1 MLTTVP
7 EIDSRTFQEAEL
19 LSERTRL
26 NVLLRVFAG
35 LLVVVLI
42 RGAVSLIEGQHSAV
56 WPFGILLAL
65 ITTYEVAWMGFV
77 NRSIRSGRTVHG
89 SAWTFNSLIESLVPT
104 AALFLQIHTS
114 FAGPQRI
121 LSSPV
126 VLIYFLFIILSAL
139 HLNPG
144 LSRLTGGFSMA
155 GYVAVSIYVF
165 VSPGE
170 KPASESLLLY
180 GTAFSCAVF
189 LILGGFATG
198 AVAQQI
204 RLHVVAALHEAESR
218 ARIAELEHDLGI
230 ARSIQQGL
238 LPKTPL
244 LVKGFDVAGWN
255 QPAAETGG
263 DYFDWQQLADGR
275 AAITIADVSGH
286 GIGSALCMAGCRASA
301 RAGLAADSDL
311 RSFLLR
317 MNRLLHDDL
326 PLAKFVTLAVGLL
339 DPEAETL
346 HLISA
351 GHGPLLFYSSE
362 EDRFCSLDAQGPPL
376 GLLPRCNFDAPTTLK
391 FLPGDILVLIT
402 DGFIEWANT
411 DGEEFGDDRLME
423 AIRASRDMPSA
434 GIISEL
440 YSEVV
445 RFAGPSPQLDDL
457 TAVVVKR
464 VPSEL

>member
-1 MLTTVP
+1 MTIS
-7 EIDSRTFQEAEL
+7 EINSRTFQEAEL
-19 LSERTRL
+19 RSERARV
-26 NVLLRVFAG
+26 NALLRVFAG
-35 LLVVVLI
+35 VLVVVLI
-42 RGAVSLIEGQHSAV
+42 RGAVSLIEGQRSVV
-56 WPFGILLAL
+56 WPFGILLAM
-65 ITTYEVAWMGFV
+65 ITIYEVAWLGFV
-77 NRSIRSGRTVHG
+77 NRSIQSGRTVSA

-104 AALFLQIHTS
+104 AALFLQIHVS
-114 FAGPQRI
+114 FVGPQRA

-155 GYVAVSIYVF
+155 GYTAVSIHVF
-165 VSPGE
+165 LSLSRM
-170 KPASESLLLY
+170 PASESLLLY
-180 GTAFSCAVF
+180 STAFSCAVF

-198 AVAQQI
+198 AVAHQI
-204 RLHVVAALHEAESR
+204 RLHVVAALQEAESR

-238 LPKTPL
+238 LPKTPPR
-244 LVKGFDVAGWN
+244 VSGFDIAGWN
-255 QPAAETGG
+255 QPALETGG

-275 AAITIADVSGH
+275 TAITVADVSGH
-286 GIGSALCMAGCRASA
+286 GIGPALCMAACRAYA
-301 RAGLAADSDL
+301 RAGLAADTDL

-339 DPEAETL
+339 DPVEETL

-351 GHGPLLFYSSE
+351 GHGPLLFYSSKKA
-362 EDRFCSLDAQGPPL
+362 RFCSLDAQGPPL
-376 GLLPRCNFDAPTTLK
+376 GLLPQCDYGFPKTLK
-391 FLPGDILVLIT
+391 MFPGDILVLIT
-402 DGFIEWANT
+402 DGFIEWANAE
-411 DGEEFGDDRLME
+411 GEEFGADRLME
-423 AIRASRDMPSA
+423 VIRASGDMPSA

-445 RFAGPSPQLDDL
+445 RFTGPTPQLDDL
-457 TAVVVKR
+457 TALVVKR
-464 VPSEL
+464 VNI